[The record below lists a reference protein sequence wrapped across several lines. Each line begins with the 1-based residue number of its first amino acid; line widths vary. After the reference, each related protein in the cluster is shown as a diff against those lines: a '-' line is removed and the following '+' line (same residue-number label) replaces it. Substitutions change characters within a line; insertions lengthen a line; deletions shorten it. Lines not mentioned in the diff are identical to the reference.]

1 MKTYKKLSI
10 LIILAF
16 LSTNITLAQERQQD
30 RPQGPPPVPNDEQ
43 IEKMVTDLSKELSLT
58 EVQEEKVSDIYFDHF
73 EKVAEQQE
81 KNKGKRGSGH
91 EVMQKLNSD
100 FEADVKELLTEDQ
113 QKLYEA
119 YLKEE
124 NAKRGKQGRPQGKKE

>member
-16 LSTNITLAQERQQD
+16 LSTNIALAQERQQD
-30 RPQGPPPVPNDEQ
+30 RPQGPPPVPNDKQ

-58 EVQEEKVSDIYFDHF
+58 VVQEEKVSEIYFDHF
-73 EKVAEQQE
+73 KKVAEQQK
-81 KNKGKRGSGH
+81 KNKGNRGSSR

-113 QKLYEA
+113 QKLYES
-119 YLKEE
+119 YLKEDKE
-124 NAKRGKQGRPQGKKE
+124 KRGKQGRPQGMKE